1 MKSLP
6 TRVLD
11 HSSYASQAKGKR
23 DTLRWDAEVV
33 VVGTGAGGAVTGA
46 MLAEAGR
53 DVLFVEEGSY
63 QPTSSF
69 SPHATEA
76 IPRLYRDA
84 GASVIVG
91 PPHIFYAEGRCVG
104 GSTVLNGGMTY
115 RPPERVLDEWQAL
128 SGGPLGAQAL
138 EARFEAVERAI
149 SATHQHPTSV
159 GDDSR
164 IMVAGAHKMGWK
176 VETNRRNQDRCVGA
190 NSCIF
195 GCPTGAKQST
205 LVSWM
210 PRAMRAGARALTEV
224 RITGLLLEG
233 GRCVGVRGVA
243 IDPRTRRRSVRV
255 EVRAEATVLACGA
268 VQTPHILLGH
278 RLGKRSGQLGKNF
291 LCHPNAKVGAIYKE
305 PVQGWKGVNQWAQV
319 REFHD
324 EGLIFAENFV
334 PPTVIALSLP
344 VHSGQAWDLMR
355 RYDRMVLSGVL
366 LEDSVT
372 GHIARLPFDH
382 AVPRYSITH
391 ADLDRLK
398 RGVKRLARMHREMG
412 AETLLLPFHSMPLL
426 ERHESLDRIDTI
438 SDRRD
443 LELFTVHQMGTTRMG
458 PDAQRDVVS
467 LDGELHELPGCFVSD
482 GGLFPTAVGVNPQVT
497 IMALATHVA
506 EGVDRRL
513 PALAGR
519 STGAAAA

>member
-149 SATHQHPTSV
+149 SIVLILIIV
-159 GDDSR
+159 GT
-164 IMVAGAHKMGWK
+164 VAFTAFRHM
-176 VETNRRNQDRCVGA
+176 
-190 NSCIF
+190 
-195 GCPTGAKQST
+195 
-205 LVSWM
+205 
-210 PRAMRAGARALTEV
+210 
-224 RITGLLLEG
+224 
-233 GRCVGVRGVA
+233 
-243 IDPRTRRRSVRV
+243 TRSH
-255 EVRAEATVLACGA
+255 G
-268 VQTPHILLGH
+268 
-278 RLGKRSGQLGKNF
+278 
-291 LCHPNAKVGAIYKE
+291 Y
-305 PVQGWKGVNQWAQV
+305 
-319 REFHD
+319 
-324 EGLIFAENFV
+324 
-334 PPTVIALSLP
+334 
-344 VHSGQAWDLMR
+344 
-355 RYDRMVLSGVL
+355 
-366 LEDSVT
+366 
-372 GHIARLPFDH
+372 
-382 AVPRYSITH
+382 
-391 ADLDRLK
+391 
-398 RGVKRLARMHREMG
+398 
-412 AETLLLPFHSMPLL
+412 
-426 ERHESLDRIDTI
+426 
-438 SDRRD
+438 
-443 LELFTVHQMGTTRMG
+443 
-458 PDAQRDVVS
+458 
-467 LDGELHELPGCFVSD
+467 
-482 GGLFPTAVGVNPQVT
+482 
-497 IMALATHVA
+497 
-506 EGVDRRL
+506 VD
-513 PALAGR
+513 
-519 STGAAAA
+519 